1 MRTKRERGA
10 RIELAITA
18 PRKAR
23 EVAPQQTVTPGPG
36 YRLVLGIFTTET
48 QSTQRIFDGQQYLLL
63 GNVVVKFE

>member
-23 EVAPQQTVTPGPG
+23 EVAPQQTVIPGPG
-36 YRLVLGIFTTET
+36 YRLVLGIFTTE
-48 QSTQRIFDGQQYLLL
+48 TQRIFDGQQYLLL